1 MNLRLKRVKQ
11 ERAKRAM
18 AAAVPEPGVG
28 AAAAV
33 GCVRPAEA
41 GPGGVMG
48 PGPEEGE
55 TQQRPS
61 PSQLPESAP
70 NLVAACGPGRY
81 DLWVYPASHARVT
94 HLIKQG
100 REALSRLDPA
110 ASEEERLQVLR
121 DTDAEV
127 AAFMQAQVPTLIH
140 MDCGEVSVKD
150 WGV

>member
-1 MNLRLKRVKQ
+1 MD
-11 ERAKRAM
+11 
-18 AAAVPEPGVG
+18 
-28 AAAAV
+28 
-33 GCVRPAEA
+33 
-41 GPGGVMG
+41 
-48 PGPEEGE
+48 
-55 TQQRPS
+55 
-61 PSQLPESAP
+61 AP
-70 NLVAACGPGRY
+70 PIMVAACGPGGY